1 MSFFTTIYSHVLYF
15 RDMNITYKLDMVP
28 NPEEVIE
35 LFIQSGLKRPTE
47 PERIALMLKNAD
59 LLVTAWQEDKLVG
72 ICRTITDWVWCA
84 YLADLAVFTGFKSS
98 GIGKE
103 MIAITREKIGPQ
115 CMLLL
120 LSVPTAYDYYPKVGF
135 NKENRAFSIERTQ

>member
-1 MSFFTTIYSHVLYF
+1 MFCNLE
-15 RDMNITYKLDMVP
+15 DMNITYKLDVIP
-28 NPEEVIE
+28 GPEAVIE
-35 LFIQSGLKRPTE
+35 LFIQAGLKRPTE

>member
-1 MSFFTTIYSHVLYF
+1 
-15 RDMNITYKLDMVP
+15 MNITYEIGVMP
-28 NPEEVIE
+28 TPEEVIE
-35 LFIQSGLKRPTE
+35 LFIQAGLKRPTE

-72 ICRTITDWVWCA
+72 VCRTITDWAWCA
-84 YLADLAVFTGFKSS
+84 YLADLAVCTDLKSL

-115 CMLLL
+115 CMLIL
-120 LSVPTAYDYYPKVGF
+120 LSVPTAFDYYPKVGF
-135 NKENRAFSIERTQ
+135 NKENRAFSIERIK

>member
-1 MSFFTTIYSHVLYF
+1 
-15 RDMNITYKLDMVP
+15 MNITYEIGVIP
-28 NPEEVIE
+28 TPEEVIE
-35 LFIQSGLKRPTE
+35 LFVQAGLKRPTE

-72 ICRTITDWVWCA
+72 ISRTITDWVWCA
-84 YLADLAVFTGFKSS
+84 YLADLAVFTDLKSS

-103 MIAITREKIGPQ
+103 MIAITRQKLGDQ

-120 LSVPTAYDYYPKVGF
+120 LSVPTAFDYYPKVGF
-135 NKENRAFSIERTQ
+135 NKEDRAFSIERIK

>member
-1 MSFFTTIYSHVLYF
+1 
-15 RDMNITYKLDMVP
+15 MNITYKSDIIP
-28 NPEEVIE
+28 NAEEVID
-35 LFIQSGLKRPTE
+35 LFIKAGLKRPTE

-59 LLVTAWQEDKLVG
+59 LLITAWDNDKLVG

-84 YLADLAVFTGFKSS
+84 YLSDLAVYTDLKHS

-103 MIAITREKIGPQ
+103 MIAQTREKLGPQ

-120 LSVPTAYDYYPKVGF
+120 LSVPTAFDYYPKVGF
-135 NKENRAFSIERTQ
+135 NKEDRAFSIERTE

>member
-1 MSFFTTIYSHVLYF
+1 
-15 RDMNITYKLDMVP
+15 MNITYKIGVIP
-28 NPEEVIE
+28 APEEVIE
-35 LFIQSGLKRPTE
+35 LFVQAGLKRPTE

-84 YLADLAVFTGFKSS
+84 YLADLTVFTGFKSA

-103 MIAITREKIGPQ
+103 MIAITRQKLGDQ

-120 LSVPTAYDYYPKVGF
+120 LSVPTAFDYYPKVGF
-135 NKENRAFSIERTQ
+135 NKEDRAFSIERIK

>member
-1 MSFFTTIYSHVLYF
+1 
-15 RDMNITYKLDMVP
+15 MNITYEIGVMP
-28 NPEEVIE
+28 TPEEVIE
-35 LFIQSGLKRPTE
+35 LFVQAGLKRPTE

-72 ICRTITDWVWCA
+72 VCRTITDWAWCA
-84 YLADLAVFTGFKSS
+84 YLADLAVFTDLKSS

-115 CMLLL
+115 CMLIL
-120 LSVPTAYDYYPKVGF
+120 LSVPTAFDYYPKVGF
-135 NKENRAFSIERTQ
+135 NKENRAFSIERIK

>member
-1 MSFFTTIYSHVLYF
+1 
-15 RDMNITYKLDMVP
+15 MNITYEIGVIP
-28 NPEEVIE
+28 APEAVIE
-35 LFIQSGLKRPTE
+35 LFVQAGLKRPTE

-84 YLADLAVFTGFKSS
+84 YLADLAVFTGFKSA
-98 GIGKE
+98 GIGKK
-103 MIAITREKIGPQ
+103 MIAITREKLGDQ

-120 LSVPTAYDYYPKVGF
+120 LSVPTAFDYYPKVGF
-135 NKENRAFSIERTQ
+135 NKEDRAFSIERIK

>member
-1 MSFFTTIYSHVLYF
+1 MIFCNLVVKPI
-15 RDMNITYKLDMVP
+15 DMNITYEVDVIP
-28 NPEEVIE
+28 APEEVIE
-35 LFIQSGLKRPTE
+35 LFVQAGLKRPTE

-59 LLVTAWQEDKLVG
+59 LLVTAWQKDKLVG

-84 YLADLAVFTGFKSS
+84 YLADLAVFTGFKSA

-103 MIAITREKIGPQ
+103 MIAITRQKLGDQ

-120 LSVPTAYDYYPKVGF
+120 LSVPTAFDYYPKVGF
-135 NKENRAFSIERTQ
+135 NKEDRAFSIERTK